1 MTCPIHAVTVTATG
15 TAYGGRARLK
25 GMNYIATATAGS
37 IVIRDG
43 GASGAV
49 ILNLATPA
57 VADSYDLIIPDD
69 GILCSTNMHV
79 TLTNVTS
86 LTMFY
91 E

>member
-1 MTCPIHAVTVTATG
+1 MSCPIHAVTITSTG

-25 GMNYIATATAGS
+25 GVYYVCTATAGS

-43 GASGAV
+43 GASGTV
-49 ILNLATPA
+49 RLNLATPA
-57 VADSYDLIIPDD
+57 VASQSDLMIPDD
-69 GILCSTNMHV
+69 GILHSTDMHV

-86 LTMFY
+86 CTLLY